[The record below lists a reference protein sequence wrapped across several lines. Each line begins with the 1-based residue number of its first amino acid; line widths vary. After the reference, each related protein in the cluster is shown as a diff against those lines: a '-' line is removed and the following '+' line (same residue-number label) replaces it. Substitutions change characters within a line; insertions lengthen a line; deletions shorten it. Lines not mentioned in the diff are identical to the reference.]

1 MRKVLESGQ
10 RSICLADIVA
20 ASSKSF
26 RMKRQGSMQN
36 ARVEWPDLSLFQNQ
50 LQGSNQMVRPVKPAQ
65 DELEQIQQTAVP
77 EFQKAMTRFAFEI
90 VNSSLDIT
98 KRNRAEAKFSDM
110 LIDIMTF
117 ADIFGRKRM
126 FMEVNRANQRPQPQR
141 EFISFSESERNV
153 FVQGFQIG
161 IDFGRPKFFEAIL
174 DIFKRFPK
182 MATDDS
188 GNPLPPGEAFRKV
201 QEIYQQDQ
209 NAFVLARSTSAK
221 LTKRVQKEILKQI
234 ALGKSG
240 DDAAEVIAEMG
251 DFTRSYAET
260 VFRTNVSRAYNAGR
274 MRQAADP
281 EIQEV
286 IGAFEFETADDDDV
300 RFTHED
306 ADKFLAPLSDA
317 DWDRVSPPLSYNCR
331 CSLRMVD
338 KFELERRGL
347 LQNGV
352 VIRVEPRNLQNAINN
367 VTPGFGTRPDGSIYG
382 NIGRSL

>member
-1 MRKVLESGQ
+1 
-10 RSICLADIVA
+10 
-20 ASSKSF
+20 
-26 RMKRQGSMQN
+26 
-36 ARVEWPDLSLFQNQ
+36 
-50 LQGSNQMVRPVKPAQ
+50 MVRPVRPAQ
-65 DELEQIQQTAVP
+65 DELQEIQRTAIP
-77 EFQKAMTRFAFEI
+77 EFQKAVTRFAFEI
-90 VNSSLDIT
+90 ADSSLDVME
-98 KRNRAEAKFSDM
+98 RNRAEKNFSDM

-117 ADIFGRKRM
+117 ADVFGRKRM

-141 EFISFSESERNV
+141 EFIAFSESHKV
-153 FVQGFQIG
+153 ALVYGFQIKSFVQGFQIG

-182 MATDDS
+182 MVTDDS

-209 NAFVLARSTSAK
+209 NSFALARSTSAK
-221 LTKRVQKEILKQI
+221 LTKRVQEEIIKQV

-240 DDAAEVIAEMG
+240 DNAAEVIAGMG
-251 DFTRSYAET
+251 DFTRSYADM
-260 VFRTNVSRAYNAGR
+260 VFRTNVGRAFNAGR

-286 IGAFEFETADDDDV
+286 IGAFEFETSGDADV
-300 RFTHED
+300 RETHTD
-306 ADKFLAPLSDA
+306 ADGFVASLSDA

-331 CSLRMVD
+331 CSLRMID

-352 VIRVEPRNLQNAINN
+352 VIRVEPRNLQNAIAN
-367 VTPGFGTRPDGSIYG
+367 VAPSFGTRPDGIIYG